1 MHGRSPFADI
11 PTFLNAGLDG
21 LDAAIRRRIEL
32 HLSKATRAAGAAGW
46 ALGLFNEE
54 RDLTAF
60 ATSGPQVEI
69 RKAFTLLC
77 LVPLPQSG
85 GPVEIK
91 TTPREDAFDAIG
103 ISVELGENVSLAIV
117 FARPQ
122 LEDATHWDAV
132 DAIQSCAGGLAQEMA
147 GLAEDYSVPS
157 PAATMTREPCTFFL
171 LSAALEVKI
180 AWNADDE
187 VSKALAEFVR
197 PQGERLPLFLE
208 RAIRRLTSAWNF
220 SGIATCAPGVAYPV
234 RGLCLRV
241 APMIW
246 NEIYAG
252 AFLSVYEDAHDT
264 GSVAASFGISSRE
277 MQVLHELL
285 DGRSVAEIARA
296 LGLAES
302 TVNDHIARMIGKTH
316 ARNRTEMIAVLLGWP
331 ATKAKRATN
340 GAASGETQSDKSR
353 LRSLGF
359 FV

>member
-32 HLSKATRAAGAAGW
+32 HLSKATRAAKAAGW
-46 ALGLFNEE
+46 AVGVFNGE
-54 RDLTAF
+54 RDLIAF
-60 ATSGPQVEI
+60 ATSGPQIEI
-69 RKAFTLLC
+69 RNAFTLLC

-85 GPVEIK
+85 PVEIK
-91 TTPREDAFDAIG
+91 TGPREDAFDAIG

-117 FARPQ
+117 FATPQ

-132 DAIQSCAGGLAQEMA
+132 EAIQSCAGGLAQEMA
-147 GLAEDYSVPS
+147 GLAEDYALPN
-157 PAATMTREPCTFFL
+157 PAATMSREPCTFFL
-171 LSAALEVKI
+171 LSVALEVKI
-180 AWNADDE
+180 AWNADDK
-187 VSKALAEFVR
+187 VSKALAELVR

-220 SGIATCAPGVAYPV
+220 SAIATCAPGVAYPV

-241 APMIW
+241 APMLW
-246 NEIYAG
+246 SEIYAG
-252 AFLSVYEDAHDT
+252 VFLSVYEDAHDT

-302 TVNDHIARMIGKTH
+302 TVNDHVARMIGKTH
-316 ARNRTEMIAVLLGWP
+316 ARNRTEMIAILLGWP

-340 GAASGETQSDKSR
+340 GAASGEAQSDKSR

>member
-1 MHGRSPFADI
+1 MHGRLPSAVI
-11 PTFLNAGLDG
+11 PTFLNASLDG

-32 HLSKATRAAGAAGW
+32 HLSKATRAAGASGW
-46 ALGLFNEE
+46 ALGLLNEE

-60 ATSGPQVEI
+60 YTSGQIEI
-69 RKAFTLLC
+69 RDAFTLLC
-77 LVPLPQSG
+77 LVPFPQSA

-91 TTPREDAFDAIG
+91 VTPREDVFDAIG

-117 FARPQ
+117 FAKPQ

-132 DAIQSCAGGLAQEMA
+132 DAIQSCAGALAQEMA
-147 GLAEDYSVPS
+147 GLAQDCAGPN
-157 PAATMTREPCTFFL
+157 PAATVARDPCAFFL
-171 LSAALEVKI
+171 LSAALDVKI

-187 VSKALAEFVR
+187 VSKALAELVR
-197 PQGERLPLFLE
+197 SDGERLPLFLE
-208 RAIRRLTSAWNF
+208 RAIRRLISAWNF
-220 SGIATCAPGVAYPV
+220 SAFATCTSGVAYPV
-234 RGLCLRV
+234 RGLSLRV
-241 APMIW
+241 APMMW
-246 NEIYAG
+246 NEIFVG
-252 AFLSVYEDAHDT
+252 VFLSAYEDAHDT
-264 GSVAASFGISSRE
+264 GTVAASFGISPRE

-285 DGRSVAEIARA
+285 DGRSVAEIART

-331 ATKAKRATN
+331 ATKAKRSTN
-340 GAASGETQSDKSR
+340 GEAPGDGRTDAGR